1 MIERP
6 PSANSP
12 HVISQVV
19 VPYNYPEFTTRR
31 VFVSEWIDGEKLSQS
46 KADDVQDLVNV
57 GVTACETMHLIRERE
72 RER

>member
-1 MIERP
+1 M
-6 PSANSP
+6 
-12 HVISQVV
+12 

-57 GVTACETMHLIRERE
+57 GVTACQCICL
-72 RER
+72 